1 MRGHCRTG
9 YKANDLILST
19 VAASED
25 DWENLQ
31 NIDSAKAQGAIS
43 MEKGAGIEVH
53 GALKTQSTTLN
64 VADGV
69 WFTIDFDT
77 NTTSGW
83 AEGGVDSTDAWSQGT
98 VALEATQQLQ
108 FSGTLQ
114 QADGRANAKPVA
126 VSLTGQ
132 SLELKKESDN
142 GGKLSVWGNAK
153 DSIRLTAKD
162 AITVDGAS
170 IYASGDL
177 ALDGSAVTAKN
188 GAQLTADGQKTST
201 RSITLDAASKADG
214 FTVTGSQAAGG
225 TGENTETGG
234 KGETTPTEQPVAET
248 PAAAEAG
255 LPTGGRLLA
264 GGLVITH
271 QDGTKTSDTTNL
283 NSGDTV
289 RSTAPAFINWDSYT
303 LGAGNQ
309 L

>member
-1 MRGHCRTG
+1 
-9 YKANDLILST
+9 
-19 VAASED
+19 
-25 DWENLQ
+25 
-31 NIDSAKAQGAIS
+31 

-53 GALKTQSTTLN
+53 GALKTQSTTLH

-69 WFTIDFDT
+69 WFTIDPDT

-83 AEGGVDSTDAWSQGT
+83 SEGSVDSTDSTDAWSQGT

-142 GGKLSVWGNAK
+142 GGKLSVWGNAE

-170 IYASGDL
+170 VYASGDL

-188 GAQLTADGQKTST
+188 GAQLTADG
-201 RSITLDAASKADG
+201 
-214 FTVTGSQAAGG
+214 
-225 TGENTETGG
+225 
-234 KGETTPTEQPVAET
+234 
-248 PAAAEAG
+248 
-255 LPTGGRLLA
+255 
-264 GGLVITH
+264 LVITH
-271 QDGTKTSDTTNL
+271 QDGTKTSDTTNP

-289 RSTAPAFINWDSYT
+289 RSTAPVYIINANGVVLGKGALHYWAKTPFTFNVYQELTDLPDGVYAAEVTTQGKGDAKSFDLYVIGDNGEKKTAAIQDSGWKNWRT
-303 LGAGNQ
+303 VRIDGITIKGGKATVGIEQQGNGDNWGSIDNVKFYRK